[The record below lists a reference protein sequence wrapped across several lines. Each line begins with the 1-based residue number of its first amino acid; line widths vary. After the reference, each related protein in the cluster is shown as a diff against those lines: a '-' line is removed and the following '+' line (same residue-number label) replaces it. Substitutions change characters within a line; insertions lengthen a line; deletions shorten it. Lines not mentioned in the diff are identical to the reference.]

1 MLSEKKGYKV
11 IEWLK
16 KKKKQMYVYAYTKS
30 LEGYA
35 PNSKYNL
42 LDNGV
47 LGVYIL
53 SENVYSFLPWDIR
66 VCCNCF

>member
-1 MLSEKKGYKV
+1 
-11 IEWLK
+11 
-16 KKKKQMYVYAYTKS
+16 MYVYAYRKS

-35 PNSKYNL
+35 TNTKYNL

-53 SENVYSFLPWDIR
+53 SENVYSFLP
-66 VCCNCF
+66 

>member
-1 MLSEKKGYKV
+1 
-11 IEWLK
+11 
-16 KKKKQMYVYAYTKS
+16 MYVYAYTKS

-47 LGVYIL
+47 LSVYVL
-53 SENVYSFLPWDIR
+53 SENVYSFLPRAIH
-66 VCCNCF
+66 VSCNCF